1 MRRIRDRKA
10 HDWDNGSSLGLQT
23 AMPRASQPFTPF
35 QDIEARRRWAGPVV
49 AGVLTEE
56 LAEFCQGGVSVVI
69 AARTAD
75 GMPIAGI
82 AKACRITPEGRM
94 RLFLAEPSNRALLSA
109 FAQGSPIAATFSAP
123 RNHRSIQVKAFSA
136 RQTDLKDGE
145 LAEIARQVKTFASEL
160 VFVNYTPRFATA
172 FTSYRQEEIVA
183 IEFLPD
189 DAFVQTPG
197 PGAGEQLA
205 P

>member
-1 MRRIRDRKA
+1 
-10 HDWDNGSSLGLQT
+10 
-23 AMPRASQPFTPF
+23 MPRASQPFTPL
-35 QDIEARRRWAGPVV
+35 QDIEARRRSTGPVV

-69 AARTAD
+69 AARSAD
-75 GMPIAGI
+75 GMPIAGV

-94 RLFLAEPSNRALLSA
+94 RLFLTEPANRTLLSA

-123 RNHRSIQVKAFSA
+123 RNHRSIQVKSA
-136 RQTDLKDGE
+136 SVRQVDLGDGE
-145 LAEIARQVKTFASEL
+145 LAEIARQVKVFAGEL
-160 VFVNYTPRFATA
+160 VSSNYTPRFATA
-172 FTSYRQEEIVA
+172 FTGYREEEIVA
-183 IEFLPD
+183 VEFLPD

>member
-1 MRRIRDRKA
+1 
-10 HDWDNGSSLGLQT
+10 
-23 AMPRASQPFTPF
+23 MPRASQPFTPF

-56 LAEFCQGGVSVVI
+56 LAEFCQGGVSIVI
-69 AARTAD
+69 AARSPD
-75 GMPIAGI
+75 GMPIAGM

-94 RLFLAEPSNRALLSA
+94 RLFLAEPANRALLSA
-109 FAQGSPIAATFSAP
+109 FGHGSPIAATFSAP
-123 RNHRSIQVKAFSA
+123 RNHRSIQVKASSVRPA
-136 RQTDLKDGE
+136 ELGDGE
-145 LAEIARQVKTFASEL
+145 LAEIARQVKAFAGEL
-160 VFVNYTPRFATA
+160 VFVNYTPRFANA
-172 FTSYRQEEIVA
+172 FTAYREEDIVA
-183 IEFLPD
+183 IEFAPD